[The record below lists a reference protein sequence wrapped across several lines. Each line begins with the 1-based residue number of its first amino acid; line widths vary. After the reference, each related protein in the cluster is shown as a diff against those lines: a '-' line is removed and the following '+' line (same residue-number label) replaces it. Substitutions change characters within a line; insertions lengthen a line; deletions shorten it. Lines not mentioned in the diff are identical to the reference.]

1 MSTAPPCGQS
11 VYSSRCPYLI
21 RMMTEGVWAMAPIM
35 LHTQITQR
43 KVRKACWQPGLGH
56 FPGKATASSLVLD
69 IHVQLV
75 RFWNR
80 DKKWEWIWRS
90 NRTAA
95 LYVCIFVSQFELS
108 SVWVSGDVYTHWF
121 GAASEA
127 GWEVGDSIGTTD
139 GAHWCCVAVTVTD
152 ARRLGSLPG
161 QQRPT
166 EEVKGRVREYMIWF
180 GIWLHRKLYR
190 LNIQPLYSNGTM

>member
-95 LYVCIFVSQFELS
+95 LYVCMYICLLVWALQCLSQLWCLHSLVWCSQRSRLRGRWLHWNHRRGSLMLCS
-108 SVWVSGDVYTHWF
+108 SYSYWCTLTRVAART
-121 GAASEA
+121 AASYR
-127 GWEVGDSIGTTD
+127 G
-139 GAHWCCVAVTVTD
+139 
-152 ARRLGSLPG
+152 G
-161 QQRPT
+161 QRS
-166 EEVKGRVREYMIWF
+166 R
-180 GIWLHRKLYR
+180 
-190 LNIQPLYSNGTM
+190 